1 MTDWQLMNKN
11 PIIRW
16 VCREYRHAFHALHP
30 ESRRK
35 SASWHNTEGPEFLL
49 QIGVNPGDTVLDFG
63 CGPGC
68 FCLPAARVVGDHGW
82 VYAVDKNPRVLR
94 QVRRQ
99 AAAFNLP
106 NLRTA
111 ASLSAAAAQLNG
123 QTCNFIMI
131 YDMLH
136 FLDAPDRRVLY
147 AGARGLLA
155 EKGRL
160 SVHLKHVKGDEP
172 GRFFAEMTAD
182 EVAREI
188 EMAGFCLFQKI
199 PARIWHSYAA
209 VESMVWNFI
218 KRE

>member
-1 MTDWQLMNKN
+1 MIKN

-16 VCREYRHAFHALHP
+16 VRREYLHAFHALHP
-30 ESRRK
+30 ASRRK
-35 SASWHNTEGPEFLL
+35 SVHWHEAEGPEFLL
-49 QIGVNPGDTVLDFG
+49 QIGVTPGDVLLDFG
-63 CGPGC
+63 CGPGY
-68 FCLPAARVVGDHGW
+68 FCLPAARVVGAEGC

-111 ASLSAAAAQLNG
+111 ASLPSAAEQLNG
-123 QTCNFIMI
+123 QPCNFILF

-136 FLDAPDRRVLY
+136 FLDGPARRALY
-147 AGARGLLA
+147 AGARGILGG
-155 EKGRL
+155 KGRL

-199 PARIWHSYAA
+199 PARIWHSHAA